1 MNYPPFTAA
10 GDFGKYPGKIRRKSF
25 CPRATVS
32 LSPRLPPEAAREGG
46 NRVSGL
52 RSFMGI
58 ERFSELAWFLGGQVR
73 VEH

>member
-25 CPRATVS
+25 CSRYGQS
-32 LSPRLPPEAAREGG
+32 LTPSSRGAAREGG

-58 ERFSELAWFLGGQVR
+58 ERFFESAWFSERRGRG
-73 VEH
+73 EH